1 MCCQGGRVGWGGEK
15 TPTVSQGKE
24 SVVNGSGLVNV
35 KEVKW
40 RDKFSQGKESEVNG
54 LSLVNV
60 KEVKWRDK
68 VSQGKGNEVKQWSKL
83 GQREWNKRRRLVK
96 VKGVKST
103 EWVSYCKGIQSQEKS
118 VKVKKKESKS
128 R

>member
-1 MCCQGGRVGWGGEK
+1 MCCQGGEGTGWGGEK

-40 RDKFSQGKESEVNG
+40 RDKVSQGKESEVNG
-54 LSLVNV
+54 LGLVNV

-68 VSQGKGNEVKQWSKL
+68 VSQGKGSEVNGMGKL
-83 GQREWNKRRRLVK
+83 L
-96 VKGVKST
+96 
-103 EWVSYCKGIQSQEKS
+103 
-118 VKVKKKESKS
+118 
-128 R
+128 